1 MGKIDSAV
9 IEEFDGLAS
18 MLGLTPKFNSQNEII
33 PIGAKDPR
41 GKVYVVWIGRGIG
54 LFYNWGLTGAMV
66 KGFPGAI
73 YKSFPTLE
81 EARQAWYGG
90 PSVVPGW
97 TPPAPRP
104 AISTPHSQS
113 RPSKPSNAKQP
124 KAQPADP
131 IPTVHP
137 PPLVHV
143 RLPAE
148 AAFDSDGSDSEIQ
161 DERSP
166 RTRRG
171 LPACSDNLPPTPAM
185 IPAGTTSTSTTH
197 ASASLPMSTPTKLRP
212 VKVDISSRGVW
223 GAGSVRPARP
233 AASKRTTE
241 SPSSPAISTDT
252 SGRESPELPYERV
265 HVRKGEYVFVVIRGD
280 RPGIY
285 FDRTTALVA
294 AGYRPG
300 MKVVPFK
307 SLRRAAWYFTQ
318 QYMKYRVGVPIV
330 DVSDEE

>member
-81 EARQAWYGG
+81 EAHQAWYGG

-171 LPACSDNLPPTPAM
+171 LPACSDNLPPTPATDSCGDDLNVYY
-185 IPAGTTSTSTTH
+185 ARLRLTTYVNAHETT
-197 ASASLPMSTPTKLRP
+197 PCQT
-212 VKVDISSRGVW
+212 
-223 GAGSVRPARP
+223 RP